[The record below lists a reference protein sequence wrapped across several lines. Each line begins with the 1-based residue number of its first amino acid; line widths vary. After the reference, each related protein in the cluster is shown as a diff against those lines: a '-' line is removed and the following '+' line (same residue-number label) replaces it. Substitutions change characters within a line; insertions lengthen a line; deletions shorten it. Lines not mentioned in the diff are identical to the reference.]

1 MTKPPGGKSECG
13 RRIDM
18 SFWVNFWKAIFLFSL
33 FGFAILSVWVTISGA
48 RDIRSML
55 DTILAK
61 HEQEEE

>member
-1 MTKPPGGKSECG
+1 
-13 RRIDM
+13 M